1 MADDLNDVIERAA
14 IDLQNMIDAGSIPED
29 DEGLY
34 EAFGGKKGAGKVSVP
49 KKLTDKQITAYF
61 DFIGTPLTSK
71 SEITSVV
78 SAVRKNMTAD
88 VPTTESKKMA
98 QQLTKNEQKV
108 VDAFRQVQT
117 NLFPDGNIPSL
128 EEVKQRIDTGNY
140 TIRDAFIAKMYN
152 DGVPNEPLLAEL
164 DDTKEFYNKFNTAF
178 SREVIGPARNTLGIS
193 NNLAKLSKKEIDLN
207 QPFDSFEELSKSPTG
222 GIGDDIRKNIVRP
235 FRTATTNVTDLKLS
249 RTGAA
254 KGTRKLAKGAIPPEV
269 LQSVLEGIGDI
280 PDPVTRDAVM
290 ASLLGYRGEDLAG
303 MRTSRDLA
311 VRVSPARPYYDR
323 EAGISRD
330 PEVATGGGRKG
341 KGPDKPAG
349 PVLRAILDR
358 RFDAAGDTGELFPDM
373 STGKISAALKKHVFP
388 KIPKEVLDKLL
399 TKPSG
404 YTDLRRITASAIA
417 NQLGRPDLA
426 SEIISHKGG
435 GDSLLD
441 KVMTGYYTD
450 VEDIGGLQQRGEILL
465 AYEKMM
471 ADAVGASD
479 AKGLG
484 EALRLDLPEDFN
496 ANYPE
501 TEALARPSGAP
512 VETRV
517 ATPEEIAQ
525 GEQLR
530 AAKTAEAAATAELAA
545 QEKSAAAEAKM
556 IERAERA
563 PEIVEAERKLAEA
576 RSGQKK
582 AAQVASGEDFLA
594 KALKMAKP
602 LKVLAGPLGIGMA
615 AIAAEQ
621 TRSAVTQQAEAL
633 GLPGPVAGAAGTVAG
648 ATEFLPIAPSDVIAA
663 GQSMASPVA
672 DPGSARPIERIMADQ
687 PNLFQNNEPAAPSA
701 DTVVPAAQPQMTQP
715 IRVPDAIQ
723 NVPTSF
729 LSNPER
735 LRQARGAARSGEDAT
750 GFISYTP

>member
-14 IDLQNMIDAGSIPED
+14 IDLQNMIDTGSIPED

-71 SEITSVV
+71 SEIASVV

-88 VPTTESKKMA
+88 VPATESKKMSKTLDKRVE
-98 QQLTKNEQKV
+98 QLNLIKES
-108 VDAFRQVQT
+108 
-117 NLFPDGNIPSL
+117 LFPDGVITPVS
-128 EEVKQRIDTGNY
+128 EIQERIAAGTH
-140 TIRDAFIAKMYN
+140 TIRDGLVARLYAKGMPV
-152 DGVPNEPLLAEL
+152 DPGLLKL
-164 DDTKEFYNKFNTAF
+164 DSTKEFAQALQKAFPVGPGSPSKGVEGYATLLNKLPKNNISLDSSFTDLSEAAKSTDF
-178 SREVIGPARNTLGIS
+178 SS
-193 NNLAKLSKKEIDLN
+193 
-207 QPFDSFEELSKSPTG
+207 
-222 GIGDDIRKNIVRP
+222 DIRKTVVDPIRSDV
-235 FRTATTNVTDLKLS
+235 TAVSEGRLAKPTT
-249 RTGAA
+249 
-254 KGTRKLAKGAIPPEV
+254 GTRKLAKGAVPPGV
-269 LQSVLEGIGDI
+269 LKGIMEGIGNI
-280 PDPVTRDAVM
+280 PDPVMRDAVV
-290 ASLLGYRGEDLAG
+290 ASLLGLRGTDLSGVA
-303 MRTSRDLA
+303 TTAELA
-311 VRVSPARPYYDR
+311 EQTLPARPFYDPTT
-323 EAGISRD
+323 GTLVSPD
-330 PEVATGGGRKG
+330 PELAGSGRKG
-341 KGPDKPAG
+341 KGPDRPLG
-349 PVLRAILDR
+349 PVMKQIMDR
-358 RFDAAGDTGELFPDM
+358 RYAAAVDGELFPGINT
-373 STGKISAALKKHVFP
+373 SKITAALKKYVYP
-388 KIPKEVLDKLL
+388 NIDKETLAVLKN
-399 TKPSG
+399 KPSG

-417 NQLGRPDLA
+417 NQLGDPQA
-426 SEIISHKGG
+426 AAEIISHTGADG
-435 GDSLLD
+435 SD
-441 KVMTGYYTD
+441 KIDRVMTGFYTD
-450 VEDIGGLQQRGEILL
+450 VENLDSLEARRSALVGFESL
-465 AYEKMM
+465 M
-471 ADAVGASD
+471 ADATGTVD

-484 EALRLDLPEDFN
+484 TYLNLDLPETFN
-496 ANYPE
+496 AEYPKLE
-501 TEALARPSGAP
+501 IKGSKVGSAVQITA
-512 VETRV
+512 
-517 ATPEEIAQ
+517 ATPEQIASDQ
-525 GEQLR
+525 QLR
-530 AAKTAEAAATAELAA
+530 AAKTAEAAAAADLSA

-633 GLPGPVAGAAGTVAG
+633 GLPTPVAGAAGAVAG

-672 DPGSARPIERIMADQ
+672 DPGSARPIERMMADQ
-687 PNLFQNNEPAAPSA
+687 PELFQRGEPAAPSA
-701 DTVVPAAQPQMTQP
+701 DRVVPAAQPQMTQP
-715 IRVPDAIQ
+715 VRVPDAVQ

-735 LRQARGAARSGEDAT
+735 LRQARQASREGSEAT

>member
-1 MADDLNDVIERAA
+1 MA
-14 IDLQNMIDAGSIPED
+14 
-29 DEGLY
+29 
-34 EAFGGKKGAGKVSVP
+34 
-49 KKLTDKQITAYF
+49 
-61 DFIGTPLTSK
+61 
-71 SEITSVV
+71 
-78 SAVRKNMTAD
+78 
-88 VPTTESKKMA
+88 
-98 QQLTKNEQKV
+98 QLTKNEQKV

-193 NNLAKLSKKEIDLN
+193 NNLAKLSKKEIDLD

-323 EAGISRD
+323 EAGIARD

-388 KIPKEVLDKLL
+388 KIPKEVQDKLL

-496 ANYPE
+496 ADYPE

-594 KALKMAKP
+594 KALNMAKP
-602 LKVLAGPLGIGMA
+602 LKGPLKVILPPVGYGMA

-633 GLPGPVAGAAGTVAG
+633 GLPAPIAGAAGVAAG
-648 ATEFLPIAPSDVIAA
+648 ATEFLPIAPSDVVSVAQAIPEEPSMIQAA
-663 GQSMASPVA
+663 RARQPEPGAASAPTVPSLA
-672 DPGSARPIERIMADQ
+672 PPAPSLQ
-687 PNLFQNNEPAAPSA
+687 PNTNNLPRIQITESEPFQRR
-701 DTVVPAAQPQMTQP
+701 Q
-715 IRVPDAIQ
+715 RVPDAVQ

>member
-1 MADDLNDVIERAA
+1 MA
-14 IDLQNMIDAGSIPED
+14 
-29 DEGLY
+29 
-34 EAFGGKKGAGKVSVP
+34 
-49 KKLTDKQITAYF
+49 
-61 DFIGTPLTSK
+61 
-71 SEITSVV
+71 
-78 SAVRKNMTAD
+78 
-88 VPTTESKKMA
+88 
-98 QQLTKNEQKV
+98 QLTKNEQKV

-193 NNLAKLSKKEIDLN
+193 NNLAKLSKKEIDLS

-323 EAGISRD
+323 EAGIARD
-330 PEVATGGGRKG
+330 PEVTTGGGRKG

-358 RFDAAGDTGELFPDM
+358 RFDAAGETGELFPEM
-373 STGKISAALKKHVFP
+373 STGKISTALKKYVFP
-388 KIPKEVLDKLL
+388 KIPKSVQDKLL

-426 SEIISHKGG
+426 SEIISHKGS

-484 EALRLDLPEDFN
+484 EALRLDLPQDFN

-501 TEALARPSGAP
+501 TEALTRPSGAP
-512 VETRV
+512 VDTRV

-602 LKVLAGPLGIGMA
+602 LKALAGPLGIGLA
-615 AIAAEQ
+615 AVAAEQ

-633 GLPGPVAGAAGTVAG
+633 GLPTPVAGAAGVAAG
-648 ATEFLPIAPSDVIAA
+648 ATEFLPVAPSDVIAA

-672 DPGSARPIERIMADQ
+672 DPGSARPIERVMADQ
-687 PNLFQNNEPAAPSA
+687 PQLFQGAPSA
-701 DTVVPAAQPQMTQP
+701 DRVVPATQPQMTQP
-715 IRVPDAIQ
+715 VRVPDAVQ